1 MCSCQRFQIM
11 HPYSFDRKILS
22 SLLIWTSF
30 IPLAIL
36 NGGFRDYILV
46 ELLPDKYV
54 LAVSGI
60 ILSVLILFVTKILL
74 SRIEKLSC
82 TDCLVISCVWML
94 LTVLFELGMGLAAGS
109 SVRELMEAYNPLSG
123 NLWLLVVVT
132 TGVAPFFA
140 LKLTRK

>member
-74 SRIEKLSC
+74 SRIKKLSC

-94 LTVLFELGMGLAAGS
+94 LSVLFELGMGLAVGS